1 MLFSAFERT
10 VALRYLRARRREGF
24 ISLIAGFSLAG
35 IALGVGTL
43 IVVLSVMNG
52 FQSQLLGRIQGLN
65 GHFGLFGPGGSLT
78 HYLDMG
84 AEIERLPGGHVLPT
98 LENQAMAVS
107 PKGSSG
113 AVVRGLRPEDLAQL
127 PMLDKTIKPQGARL
141 EDGTVIVGARLAEK
155 LGLKVGD
162 DVTLIAPKGTVTAF
176 GTVPRMRPYRIVG
189 TFEAGMYEYDNAFV
203 YMPLPA
209 AQLFFQMPDAVTHL
223 QVFVGKPGQQVDQQ
237 DIDLRRIDIIR
248 LVSGRAR
255 LYDWQQVNA
264 SFFEAVKVERNVMF
278 LILALIVLVAAFNII
293 SSLIMMVKDKTR
305 AVAILRTMGATRGA
319 IMRIFF
325 LDGAAVG
332 VVGTAVGVLL
342 GTAFARNIETIRAW
356 LQGWLGVNVFNPEIY
371 FLSELP
377 SQVHLGD
384 LGMVVGMSL
393 ALSFAATLYPSWRAA
408 RLDPVEALRYE

>member
-1 MLFSAFERT
+1 MLFSAFERM
-10 VALRYLRARRREGF
+10 VALRYLRARRKEGF

-65 GHFGLFGPGGSLT
+65 GHFGLFGPGGALT
-78 HYLDMG
+78 HYQEM
-84 AEIERLPGGHVLPT
+84 ATEIEQMPGLRVIPT
-98 LENQAMAVS
+98 LENPAMAVS
-107 PKGSSG
+107 PRTSSG
-113 AVVRGLRPEDLAQL
+113 AVVRGLRPDDLTSL
-127 PMLDKTIKPQGARL
+127 PMLNKSIERTGQPFEGNNA
-141 EDGTVIVGARLAEK
+141 VIIGARLAER
-155 LGLKVGD
+155 LGLKLGD
-162 DVTLIAPKGTVTAF
+162 EVTLIAPKGTVTAF

-223 QVFVGKPGQQVDQQ
+223 QVFVAD
-237 DIDLRRIDIIR
+237 RERIDASRLDLIR

-255 LYDWQQVNA
+255 VFDWEQVNA
-264 SFFEAVKVERNVMF
+264 SFFESVKVERNVMF

-305 AVAILRTMGATRGA
+305 AVAIMRTMGASRGA

-325 LDGAAVG
+325 IDGAAVG

-342 GTAFARNIETIRAW
+342 GTAFARNIETIRGW
-356 LQGWLGVNVFNPEIY
+356 LQDWLGVNVFNPEIY

-384 LGMVVGMSL
+384 LATVVGMAL

>member
-1 MLFSAFERT
+1 MLFSAFERM
-10 VALRYLRARRREGF
+10 VALRYLRARRKEGF

-65 GHFGLFGPGGSLT
+65 GHFGLFGPGGALT
-78 HYLDMG
+78 HYQDMA
-84 AEIERLPGGHVLPT
+84 AEVERLSGLRVIPT
-98 LENQAMAVS
+98 LENPAMAVS
-107 PKGSSG
+107 PTGSSG
-113 AVVRGLRPEDLAQL
+113 AVVRGLPPDDVKLL
-127 PMLDKTIKPQGARL
+127 PMLNQAITHSGQPFAGGDA
-141 EDGTVIVGARLAEK
+141 VIIGARLAEK
-155 LGLKVGD
+155 LGLKLGD
-162 DVTLIAPKGTVTAF
+162 EVTLIAPKGTVTAF
-176 GTVPRMRPYRIVG
+176 GTVPRMRPYHIVG

-209 AQLFFQMPDAVTHL
+209 AQLLFQMPEAVTHL
-223 QVFVGKPGQQVDQQ
+223 QVFVAD
-237 DIDLRRIDIIR
+237 RARIDPLRLDIMR

-255 LYDWQQVNA
+255 LFDWEQQNA
-264 SFFEAVKVERNVMF
+264 SFFESVKVERNVMF

-305 AVAILRTMGATRGA
+305 AVAIMRSMGATRGA

-332 VVGTAVGVLL
+332 VVGTAAGALL
-342 GTAFARNIETIRAW
+342 GTAFTHNIETIRTW
-356 LQGWLGVNVFNPEIY
+356 LQDWLGVNVFNPEIY

-377 SQVHLGD
+377 SQVHPGD